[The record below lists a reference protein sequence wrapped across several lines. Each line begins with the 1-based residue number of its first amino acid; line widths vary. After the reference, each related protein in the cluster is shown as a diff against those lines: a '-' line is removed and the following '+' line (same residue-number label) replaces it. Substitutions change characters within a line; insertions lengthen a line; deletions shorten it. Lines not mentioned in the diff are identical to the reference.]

1 MKKLIKLFTGLGAL
15 IILLIGLA
23 LLGLT
28 IYGYIN
34 SSIFLGDNETKNLIL
49 GIMLGVSLAIVGG
62 AAEGI
67 YGICA

>member
-1 MKKLIKLFTGLGAL
+1 MKKLIKIFTGLGAL
-15 IILLIGLA
+15 AILIIGLA

-34 SSIFLGDNETKNLIL
+34 SSIFLGDHDTKNLVL
-49 GIMLGVSLAIVGG
+49 GIMLAVSLAIVGG

>member
-1 MKKLIKLFTGLGAL
+1 MKKLIKIFTGLGAL
-15 IILLIGLA
+15 AILIIGLA

-34 SSIFLGDNETKNLIL
+34 SSIFLGDQDTKNLVL
-49 GIMLGVSLAIVGG
+49 GIMLAVSLAIVGG